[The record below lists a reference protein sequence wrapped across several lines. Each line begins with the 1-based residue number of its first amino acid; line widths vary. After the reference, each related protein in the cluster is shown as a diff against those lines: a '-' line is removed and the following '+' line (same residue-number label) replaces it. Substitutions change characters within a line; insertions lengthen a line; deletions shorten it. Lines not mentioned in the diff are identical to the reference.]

1 MLPKIDF
8 TQTPTYKY
16 LLDHYIQ
23 IAPQHLQDLFAKD
36 PLRFEKFSIELGD
49 LLFDFSKNRID
60 EKTIAFL
67 TQMASE
73 CQLEKAIDQLF
84 EGAPINETEKR
95 PVLHTAL
102 RSRNEK
108 PIFVDGQ
115 NIISDIKQLKEK
127 MKLFSE
133 QVINGNWK
141 GYTEK
146 PITDIV
152 NIGIGGSDLGPLMVT
167 EALKP
172 YKNHLKSHFVSNI
185 DGANITEVLSGLNP
199 ETTLFLIASKTFTTQ
214 ETMANARVAKKWF
227 LDQAPENEIN
237 KSFNKHFIAISG
249 NPKAVSDFGIDPDN
263 RFIQWDWIGGRFSL
277 WGATGLSI
285 ALSLG
290 FESFTALLDGA
301 EAADLHFKNTEFE
314 KNIPVIM
321 ALLGIWYNNF
331 FDAETHA
338 IVPYD
343 QNMHFFASYFQQGD
357 MESNGKQ
364 INRLGERVD
373 YQTGSVIWGGVG
385 TNAQH
390 AFFQLLHQGTK
401 LIPADFI
408 GMAQSHYPVGEH
420 HQLLLSN
427 FFAQTEALMNGT
439 ETLPTAGQEYID
451 KFRQFEGNRPS
462 NSFLI
467 KKMTPYELGK
477 LIALYEH
484 KIFVQGILWNI
495 FSFDQWGVE
504 LGKQLARDILT
515 ELQHEPG
522 VLTTSR
528 DSSTNGL
535 INRYKKWQQS

>member
-115 NIISDIKQLKEK
+115 NIMSDIKQLKEK

-214 ETMANARVAKKWF
+214 ETIANARVAKNWF
-227 LDQAPENEIN
+227 LDQAPENEIS
-237 KSFNKHFIAISG
+237 KSVNKHFIAISG

-427 FFAQTEALMNGT
+427 FFAQTEALMKGT